1 MPALGPAP
9 APTPGSASTRPGRP
23 RPRLRFLGPAMV
35 FLGTLILAADLVFV
49 LSFPAHNIPGWWPL
63 SWKIASGPNGS
74 VVSTKAGQSTIW
86 IEVEHP
92 GCTPSSG
99 GNWLAPA
106 AISYTP
112 WSVTITMS
120 MNELAAN
127 GPCSDPQFRPQSNR
141 RLPEVGDYLMGVII
155 PVQLSEPLGGRL
167 LFDGSSSLPAVR
179 PYP

>member
-1 MPALGPAP
+1 
-9 APTPGSASTRPGRP
+9 
-23 RPRLRFLGPAMV
+23 MV

-120 MNELAAN
+120 IMNSPPMAHAATHN
-127 GPCSDPQFRPQSNR
+127 S
-141 RLPEVGDYLMGVII
+141 
-155 PVQLSEPLGGRL
+155 GRNPI
-167 LFDGSSSLPAVR
+167 DGSLRSAITLWA
-179 PYP
+179 